1 MVFGSSV
8 LLSLGGFTRAHCH
21 TVLAQQ
27 LRVSFSLGSLAETS
41 VDVQRVREDLRNRT
55 GAVLGRWPLLVEIGE
70 LSISMGKVHGRDAA
84 QASAE
89 FIPLGGLIPGFRFTE
104 KVVVFV
110 ESV

>member
-8 LLSLGGFTRAHCH
+8 LLGLGGLTRAHCH

-27 LRVSFSLGSLAETS
+27 LRVSFYLGSLAETS
-41 VDVQRVREDLRNRT
+41 VDVQRVSEDLRNRMES
-55 GAVLGRWPLLVEIGE
+55 VLGRWPLLVEIGD
-70 LSISMGKVHGRDAA
+70 LSLSMGKVRGRDAA
-84 QASAE
+84 QVSAE

-104 KVVVFV
+104 KVVVFG